1 MQSSLYN
8 SKHQPVRVHPLQRA
22 SQFLPRKAPWQKC
35 LRKFGETSQW
45 LTTDWVQESVC
56 LMYIVASQGVFG
68 KETHEPCTVS
78 RHTVCT
84 HKSNRALQRALG
96 TLRATCKP
104 HCLHQENLL
113 PQPKQPGAQTGTQKQ
128 PYTACA
134 FYKRRANASPQQGA
148 GTTPPLLFLTVA
160 RGPRACRRC
169 RAAVGRACTLRK
181 VASCS
186 E

>member
-1 MQSSLYN
+1 MVPATSIALSLDQQGLWRSLHCTNPNTNLYGYILFRGHPN
-8 SKHQPVRVHPLQRA
+8 S
-22 SQFLPRKAPWQKC
+22 FPRKAPWQKC
-35 LRKFGETSQW
+35 LGKFGETSQW

-56 LMYIVASQGVFG
+56 LKYKVATQECFG

-113 PQPKQPGAQTGTQKQ
+113 PQPKQPGAQTDTQKQ

-134 FYKRRANASPQQGA
+134 LRQAQGQRFPSTRRRDDAAPPLPNGGA
-148 GTTPPLLFLTVA
+148 GPTCLQTV
-160 RGPRACRRC
+160 
-169 RAAVGRACTLRK
+169 
-181 VASCS
+181 
-186 E
+186 

>member
-1 MQSSLYN
+1 MVQSSLYN

-35 LRKFGETSQW
+35 LGKFGETSQL
-45 LTTDWVQESVC
+45 LTTEWVQESVC

-113 PQPKQPGAQTGTQKQ
+113 PQPKQPGAQTDTQKQ

-134 FYKRRANASPQQGA
+134 LLQAQGQRFPSTRRRDDAAPPLPNGGA
-148 GTTPPLLFLTVA
+148 GPTCLQTV
-160 RGPRACRRC
+160 
-169 RAAVGRACTLRK
+169 
-181 VASCS
+181 
-186 E
+186 